1 MERMHCHHYL
11 LFPTLL
17 NEAEDDGDGVGGL
30 LDDRG
35 VQHVVP
41 FTSDRF
47 RQELSCLASSPK
59 RVGITSDFQSELF
72 FLDSSWTTSL
82 L

>member
-11 LFPTLL
+11 LFPALL

-35 VQHVVP
+35 VQHIVP

-47 RQELSCLASSPK
+47 
-59 RVGITSDFQSELF
+59 
-72 FLDSSWTTSL
+72 
-82 L
+82 